1 MNDELTWHRQ
11 PTESKQGLSTMPRI
25 RDSGEQ
31 TSVQEPTVKEIGV
44 SPGCSK
50 VIHGDCL
57 SLIPS
62 IPNETVDV
70 VVTSPP
76 YWGQRQSMGAG
87 TEEDPREY
95 LRFLR
100 HVFTSLLPKLK
111 EKGILWIN
119 LGDAYNTP
127 INWSKN
133 DHVYSSL
140 GQDRRGFSPGNA
152 AYTKPRFN
160 RKAFVEKGTN
170 WLQYGNML
178 MLPQRL
184 VIDLVDS
191 GYVYRGEVV
200 WSKKNAMPEGR
211 CRRPHRKHEPIFLLA
226 KSERHDFR
234 SSPPVPSVWQFS
246 NESIPGLQHRSRFPK
261 ELPKRCIEAYGQ
273 LSKDTLV
280 FDPFAGSGS
289 TGMAALH
296 LGCSFLGMEI
306 DGTQAAAA
314 SARLAEIQSQQEF
327 EFNGKSDPHCDAKT
341 W

>member
-1 MNDELTWHRQ
+1 MAELRDFEKKSGIQ
-11 PTESKQGLSTMPRI
+11 QKNVNAIDVLS
-25 RDSGEQ
+25 
-31 TSVQEPTVKEIGV
+31 
-44 SPGCSK
+44 GCPK
-50 VIHGDCL
+50 VVEGDCL
-57 SLIPS
+57 SLIPL
-62 IPNETVDV
+62 IPDECIDV

-76 YWGQRQSMGAG
+76 YWGQRQSMGVG
-87 TEEDPREY
+87 IEQDPREY
-95 LRFLR
+95 LRFLQR
-100 HVFTSLLPKLK
+100 VFATLLPKLK

-127 INWSKN
+127 INWSQN
-133 DHVYSSL
+133 DHGYSSL
-140 GQDRRGFSPGNA
+140 GQDRKGFSPENA

-184 VIDLVDS
+184 IIHLVDS
-191 GYVYRGEVV
+191 GYIYRGEVV

-211 CRRPHRKHEPIFLLA
+211 CRRPHRKHEPVFLLA
-226 KSERHDFR
+226 KSERHAFR

-246 NESIPGLQHRSRFPK
+246 NESIPGLQHRSRFPR

-273 LSKDTLV
+273 LSKETLV

-289 TGMAALH
+289 TGMAALQ

-306 DGTQAAAA
+306 DAAQAAAA
-314 SARLAEIQSQQEF
+314 SARLAGMQSQQEI
-327 EFNGKSDPHCDAKT
+327 EFNGESDPLRDAET
-341 W
+341 S